1 MATATLT
8 PPPALPYQP
17 PGAVGVVRAVED
29 LLRASSRPDL
39 RRLTVAA
46 TADEIVLSGV
56 VSTFYLK
63 QLAQELV
70 RDIAAGRRLT
80 NRIEVGRN

>member
-8 PPPALPYQP
+8 PPPA
-17 PGAVGVVRAVED
+17 AVGVARAVEE

-39 RRLTVAA
+39 RRLAVTA
-46 TADEIVLSGV
+46 TADEIVLTGV

-80 NRIEVGRN
+80 NRIEVGSN

>member
-8 PPPALPYQP
+8 PLPA
-17 PGAVGVVRAVED
+17 AGVARTVEE
-29 LLRASSRPDL
+29 LLRASARPDL
-39 RRLTVAA
+39 RRLAVTA
-46 TADEIVLSGV
+46 TADEIVLTGV

-70 RDIAAGRRLT
+70 RDAAAGRRLT